1 MDVIQVMAKAVSIL
15 LKDVKSTEKMCIE
28 AYIYAL
34 QYIRYCTNAD
44 NQAYTYAVE
53 YVYKMLPKECSMSFD
68 TFGDYFEKRCRW
80 YEELHCEIAK
90 AKQEGNN
97 MPIAWSIIHHLI
109 YTFPLQN
116 VDKKDVGPYVCTHT
130 DFFENINFIINS
142 MSMFSFLHNC
152 LNEN

>member
-1 MDVIQVMAKAVSIL
+1 MDIIQVVSKAVSIL

-34 QYIRYCTNAD
+34 QYIKLCTNIAEKD
-44 NQAYTYAVE
+44 YAYAVRYTYN
-53 YVYKMLPKECSMSFD
+53 MLPKECNMTLES
-68 TFGDYFEKRCRW
+68 FGDYFEKRCRW

-97 MPIAWSIIHHLI
+97 MPIAWSIIQHLI

-130 DFFENINFIINS
+130 DFFENINFIMSS

-152 LNEN
+152 LKEN